1 MNDKIK
7 NIVITVMFITI
18 LVITMIVNIIKKDDD
33 VSISEKRKLE
43 QFPRFSTRQLF
54 NGTFFNK
61 LEKYTTDQFIAREN
75 LRALKVNVEL
85 KAFQRKDYNNVYKY
99 GEHLI
104 KQEYPLKQKSV
115 TSFIPKIRL

>member
-85 KAFQRKDYNNVYKY
+85 KAFQRKDYNDQPLTHYYNKEKY
-99 GEHLI
+99 
-104 KQEYPLKQKSV
+104 P
-115 TSFIPKIRL
+115 

>member
-7 NIVITVMFITI
+7 NIVITVMFIAI

-61 LEKYTTDQFIAREN
+61 LEKYTTDQFN
-75 LRALKVNVEL
+75 FTN
-85 KAFQRKDYNNVYKY
+85 KACY
-99 GEHLI
+99 
-104 KQEYPLKQKSV
+104 
-115 TSFIPKIRL
+115 